1 MSQYPARAAG
11 PLSPEGMGPTAR
23 RMTAWVLL
31 LFLGFFCAM
40 GAALAQEAGSP
51 RGAQHDGFGRL
62 AFDWDGPVAYSA
74 DIVNGQL
81 VVRFNRPVA
90 GDFRGVLG
98 PLSRYLADVAVSAD
112 RQTATFPLKIPVQVK
127 SYTNALGGVVV
138 DLIDQP
144 AASPAPDSHAG
155 PAPAAPVSL
164 LPQASQEKNGKA
176 GTLDIRVG
184 EHGGYKRLVFSWP
197 APVSYRVDQ
206 GEGKASVIFAGKAA
220 IDVAALK
227 AELGDDIPVLSAGET
242 ADGTELLL
250 GLPQNARIRHY
261 ASGPKIVVDVV
272 RAATR
277 QAGENAPPA
286 TVMDA
291 RDPAPPTLKPLQSDN
306 AAPRLPSEALPHPSG
321 KNEPPPPAKAPVPAV
336 TSKPVDA
343 AHDTQDSYSLN
354 FSWDRPVAAAV
365 FNRAG
370 YLWLVFDRHQKVD
383 TAFVKRQGGDALI
396 QVEQFDQR
404 EATVLRLIVQP
415 DFYPSVRRDGLLW
428 VVDLSRT
435 PSEPPH
441 PIAVTAPAA
450 LATGTGIVLSVA
462 DAGGLVRQ
470 RDPDVGDTM
479 VVVPVIPVGAGV
491 SPGRDT
497 PDVAVLATVQGIA
510 LVPRLDGLDI
520 KTSRSGVTI
529 APAGGGEMHL
539 TGGAS
544 TAASNPAGAARE
556 EPPAALFD
564 VPAWMRGGL
573 ENFAQ
578 NRETLDRELADV
590 PPARRAQA
598 HLAAARLFFAN
609 GFGAEALGYLT
620 LAAQESPALAD
631 TAPFRAL
638 RGAANVLMRR
648 GDRAVFDLDSAQV
661 KQDEEARF
669 WAAVAR
675 ADSGAAPAS
684 VIADLARG
692 LPVVRNYSKG
702 LQAPLAE
709 TVART
714 AIAAGDD
721 DAAQAALGVLI
732 RLNGSPAAQGWLD
745 YLRGAYAQLKGN
757 YPNAVQ
763 FYEKAQ
769 AGANREARARAG
781 LAETELLYNLKKI
794 TAAEAVERLDRLRFA
809 WREEMFEFGLLKRL
823 AELQTE
829 AGHFADA
836 LRSLRAL
843 VDYYP
848 DNEGTPALVTR
859 MHDLFK
865 ALYLDG
871 AADSLPPVSAIALYD
886 EFRDLTPTGAQGD
899 EMVRKLADRLV
910 TVDLL
915 GRAAD
920 LLRHQVDYRL
930 KGLDKVRVGTQLAV
944 LSLLDKKP
952 RAALEALAASDA
964 AGIPDELALQ
974 RRQLRANALAALG
987 RESEAIALLKG
998 DDSVAAALLRAE
1010 IYWRGQDWANAA
1022 RAFEA
1027 LVPRPAGGAR
1037 LDDASARLVLNW
1049 ATALVLANDEYALA
1063 ALRRSFTPSM
1073 AGTPYEDGF
1082 RFLTGA
1088 LDHGLPDMKAVVG
1101 KVRDAEGFRTFLG
1114 DYKTRLQKGGVSAI
1128 N

>member
-1 MSQYPARAAG
+1 
-11 PLSPEGMGPTAR
+11 
-23 RMTAWVLL
+23 MTAWVLL
-31 LFLGFFCAM
+31 LFLGFFCAVA
-40 GAALAQEAGSP
+40 GPVFAQETGSP

-81 VVRFNRPVA
+81 VVRFNRPVE
-90 GDFRGVLG
+90 GDFRNVLG
-98 PLSRYLADVAVSAD
+98 PLARYVSDVAVSAD
-112 RQTATFPLKIPVQVK
+112 RQTATFPLKVPVQVK

-138 DLIDQP
+138 DLMDQP
-144 AASPAPDSHAG
+144 SAQPGSEAHAGAPAPE
-155 PAPAAPVSL
+155 PVSL
-164 LPQASQEKNGKA
+164 LPQTAKDKNGKT
-176 GTLDIRVG
+176 GGLDIRVG

-206 GEGKASVIFAGKAA
+206 TDGKASVVFAAKAA

-227 AELGDDIPVLSAGET
+227 AELGADIPVLSAGET
-242 ADGTELLL
+242 ANGTELVL

-261 ASGPKIVVDVV
+261 ASGSKIVVDVV
-272 RAATR
+272 RTATR
-277 QAGENAPPA
+277 QADENAPAA
-286 TVMDA
+286 TVADA
-291 RDPAPPTLKPLQSDN
+291 RDPAPPTLKPLQDN
-306 AAPRLPSEALPHPSG
+306 SAAPRLPSETLPQPSG

-336 TSKPVDA
+336 TSKSVGTEA
-343 AHDTQDSYSLN
+343 RDTQDSYSLN

-396 QVEQFDQR
+396 QAEQLDQR

-435 PSEPPH
+435 PSEPSH
-441 PIAVTAPAA
+441 PITVTAPAA
-450 LATGTGIVLSVA
+450 LATGTGIVLSAPDV
-462 DAGGLVRQ
+462 GGLIRQ
-470 RDPDVGDTM
+470 RDPDVGDTL
-479 VVVPVIPVGAGV
+479 VVAPVIPVGTGV

-497 PDVAVLATVQGIA
+497 PDVAILPTVQGIA

-544 TAASNPAGAARE
+544 APRPVSAAQE
-556 EPPAALFD
+556 TPPAALFD

-573 ENFAQ
+573 ESFAE
-578 NRETLDRELADV
+578 NREALDRELASV

-598 HLAAARLFFAN
+598 HLAAARFFFAN

-631 TAPFRAL
+631 TAPFRAV

-648 GDRAVFDLDSAQV
+648 WDRALFDLDSVQV

-675 ADSGAAPAS
+675 AERGAAPAS
-684 VIADLARG
+684 VIGDLARG

-732 RLNGSPAAQGWLD
+732 RLHGSLAAQGWLD
-745 YLRGAYAQLKGN
+745 YLRGTYAQLKGD
-757 YPNAVQ
+757 YPNAIQ
-763 FYEKAQ
+763 FYDKAQ

-781 LAETELLYNLKKI
+781 LAETELLYSLKKI

-809 WREEMFEFGLLKRL
+809 WREEGFEFGLLKRL
-823 AELQTE
+823 AELQVE

-848 DNEGTPALVTR
+848 DNEGTPALVAR
-859 MHDLFK
+859 MHELFK
-865 ALYLDG
+865 TLYLDG

-899 EMVRKLADRLV
+899 EMVRKLADRLA

-920 LLRHQVDYRL
+920 LLRHQVGYRL

-944 LSLLDKKP
+944 LNLLDRKP
-952 RAALEALAASDA
+952 RAALEALTASDA
-964 AGIPDELALQ
+964 ADIPDELALQ

-998 DDSVAAALLRAE
+998 DSSVAAALLRAE

-1022 RAFEA
+1022 KAFEA

-1063 ALRRSFTPSM
+1063 ALRRSFTASM
-1073 AGTPYEDGF
+1073 TGTPYEEGF

-1088 LDHGLPDMKAVVG
+1088 LDHGLPDMKTVVG
-1101 KVRDAEGFRTFLG
+1101 KVRDAEGFRTFLD